1 MSNDVAFVNYTKRGL
16 KGQTVVTL
24 ELFGSP
30 IDCVDGMMSLN
41 AIRKAY
47 LYSIG
52 EGPSSTMKRIDNWL
66 MNSSTVDLID
76 YLIDNRAEFNYLE
89 SQEVKFTIEGRYYG
103 GTYVCRELAHA
114 YAMWLDP
121 RYAAHVLKAFD
132 ELVHCNIQSAI
143 QTATKVAKP
152 FIKMEWE
159 ARAGRLIALEME
171 PDEHFRFL
179 VSDIFYEITG
189 VQLDDELK
197 FRNYVYDHI
206 GENLILERMLNALE
220 LVWKLKDADDAV
232 EFTVDHFKDD
242 PDFPAL
248 VDIIKKYYEDHN
260 FAR

>member
-30 IDCVDGMMSLN
+30 IDCVDGMMRLKD
-41 AIRKAY
+41 IQDAY
-47 LYSIG
+47 IACSDDTRSPETTRFKEFSKLK
-52 EGPSSTMKRIDNWL
+52 ST
-66 MNSSTVDLID
+66 TQLID
-76 YLIDNRAEFNYLE
+76 YIDNLPIEERYWGE
-89 SQEVKFTIEGRYYG
+89 SYPLTKPLGDRG
-103 GTYVCRELAHA
+103 GLYAIREIAHA

-121 RYAAHVLKAFD
+121 CYAYHVLKAFD